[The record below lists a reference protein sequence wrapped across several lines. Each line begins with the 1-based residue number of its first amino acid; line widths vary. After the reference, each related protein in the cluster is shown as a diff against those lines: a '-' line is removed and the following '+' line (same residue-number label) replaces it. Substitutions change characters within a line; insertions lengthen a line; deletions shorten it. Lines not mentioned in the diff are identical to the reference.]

1 MAPSRLPNPFAA
13 RLDPSHLFSSPLR
26 AERRDV
32 IQRSQRRS
40 GFAFPA
46 ERTHRAIDVFKPV
59 EVVVFQ
65 LSFAGGFGTTCPF
78 MFADAPAR
86 YGTNSGTAGNTLRL
100 TDGGSLKRSHFLL
113 LSEGSPRRP
122 SRPLF
127 PSALSSS
134 HLLHRH
140 RHSLLPH
147 PHFYPRSQAQHH
159 ARIQPLLH
167 LRLRLLRLRLLSA
180 QIL

>member
-13 RLDPSHLFSSPLR
+13 RLDPSHLFSSPCVPNVVMLSNE
-26 AERRDV
+26 AIDV
-32 IQRSQRRS
+32 
-40 GFAFPA
+40 AALPFPPNVLIVP
-46 ERTHRAIDVFKPV
+46 IDVFKPV

-86 YGTNSGTAGNTLRL
+86 YGTNSGTAGNTLGL
-100 TDGGSLKRSHFLL
+100 NNGGSLKRSHFLL

-127 PSALSSS
+127 PSVLSSS

-147 PHFYPRSQAQHH
+147 PHFYPRSRAQHH
-159 ARIQPLLH
+159 APLQPLLH